1 MYTSETFEIY
11 IKYLLAQTIP
21 ITFSHLFLQFINKIL
36 LSYSASKI
44 MQLLTISDWADVT
57 YYRVVG

>member
-21 ITFSHLFLQFINKIL
+21 ITISHLFLQFINKIL
-36 LSYSASKI
+36 LSYSASNI

>member
-1 MYTSETFEIY
+1 MYTSETFVIY

-21 ITFSHLFLQFINKIL
+21 ITISHLFLQFINKIL
-36 LSYSASKI
+36 LSYSASNI